1 MDQIEHNKLMEMS
14 ADARAFLNS
23 PAFDHIFEQMKA
35 QNMQELI
42 QADVGSLTAASAH
55 ASMKV
60 LENFKSRLQS
70 LANEETFIQQRR
82 KLVNG
87 RPR

>member
-1 MDQIEHNKLMEMS
+1 MDQNKRNEMS
-14 ADARAFLNS
+14 ADARAFFHS
-23 PAFDHIFEQMKA
+23 EAWKFIYEQMKA
-35 QNMQELI
+35 QNIQELV

-70 LANEETFIQQRR
+70 LSNEEAFNIQRGR
-82 KLVNG
+82 K
-87 RPR
+87 